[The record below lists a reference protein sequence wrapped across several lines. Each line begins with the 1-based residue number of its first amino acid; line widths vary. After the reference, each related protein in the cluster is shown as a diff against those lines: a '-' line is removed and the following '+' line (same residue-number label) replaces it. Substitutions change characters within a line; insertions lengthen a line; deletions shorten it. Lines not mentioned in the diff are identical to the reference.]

1 MRRVVAAAVVGL
13 GALLLAAGAAAAQS
27 FPDDYPA
34 NATGTCT
41 ANADLS
47 NGVRV
52 DPYVSGGVYELP
64 ISGSA
69 SYEGTTP
76 YSGPERPIEGFV
88 KIKTPPGI
96 PDISF
101 DDRWVWDDDATASFD
116 RGTVTWDFPSA
127 IPRNVEM
134 TVVGQHVDA
143 GGIRCNGTIK
153 IKFEGGFF
161 DTFVGWVAVGG
172 TAVTATGVAFSAV
185 SKVTKT
191 PGPIEPGGE
200 ATAVV
205 TDPPVD
211 APAPIDPRATVV
223 DPDAPTIVNP
233 PGADS
238 PGGES

>member
-1 MRRVVAAAVVGL
+1 MVAAAVVGL
-13 GALLLAAGAAAAQS
+13 GALFLAAGVAAAQEL
-27 FPDDYPA
+27 PDDYPA
-34 NATGTCT
+34 NATGRCT
-41 ANADLS
+41 ASADLS
-47 NGVRV
+47 NGVTV
-52 DPYVSGGVYELP
+52 DPYRSGGVYELP

-69 SYEGTTP
+69 TYEGTTP
-76 YSGPERPIEGFV
+76 YSGPERAIEGFV

-143 GGIRCNGTIK
+143 DGIRCNGTIK

-172 TAVTATGVAFSAV
+172 TAVSATGVAFSAV
-185 SKVTKT
+185 SKVTKA
-191 PGPIEPGGE
+191 PGPINPEGAAATVAADAPATAPPPVDPK
-200 ATAVV
+200 ATAV
-205 TDPPVD
+205 DPN
-211 APAPIDPRATVV
+211 
-223 DPDAPTIVNP
+223 APTIVDR
-233 PGADS
+233 PGTEP

>member
-1 MRRVVAAAVVGL
+1 MRRIVVAAVVGL
-13 GALLLAAGAAAAQS
+13 GALLLAAGAAAAQG

-34 NATGTCT
+34 NATGRCT
-41 ANADLS
+41 ASADLS

-52 DPYVSGGVYELP
+52 DPYESGGVYELP

-69 SYEGTTP
+69 TYEGTTP
-76 YSGPERPIEGFV
+76 YSGPERRIEGFV

-101 DDRWVWDDDATASFD
+101 DDRWVWDDDATDSSD

-143 GGIRCNGTIK
+143 DGIRCNGTIK
-153 IKFEGGFF
+153 IRFEGGFF

-172 TAVTATGVAFSAV
+172 TAVSATGVAFSAV
-185 SKVTKT
+185 SKAT
-191 PGPIEPGGE
+191 GPQGKIKPGGA
-200 ATAVV
+200 ATTIVA
-205 TDPPVD
+205 DPPAAAPPPVD
-211 APAPIDPRATVV
+211 PKATVV

-233 PGADS
+233 PPTDS